1 MRLQIAFLSLIA
13 VPCILLAQA
22 TGGNRGEVSSAADAL
37 DIQGHHL
44 GEPVARFL
52 RLELDAREDVDV
64 CRHNPSRSLCKSLLE
79 AVDNGARTEVST
91 SIVGG
96 LDNPDLPTTSM
107 EFILDGGK
115 VVKISL
121 PVNDVPEL
129 LKKLG
134 PASRESIIPS
144 TNASGAKWENHL
156 AAWGTPGVY
165 ITLYQDNNPSVED
178 HRPLLEIETAEEHV
192 REDVAARPQTVAS
205 H

>member
-13 VPCILLAQA
+13 LPSLLCAQA
-22 TGGNRGEVSSAADAL
+22 TAGNRAGVTPSADSL
-37 DIQGHHL
+37 DIQGHQL
-44 GEPVARFL
+44 GEPIARFL

-64 CRHNPSRSLCKSLLE
+64 CRHNPSRSLCKSLLD
-79 AVDNGARTEVST
+79 AVENGGRTSVST
-91 SIVGG
+91 TIVAG

-134 PASRESIIPS
+134 PASHESVIPS
-144 TNASGAKWENHL
+144 MNASGAKWENHL
-156 AAWGTPGVY
+156 SVWGTTGVY